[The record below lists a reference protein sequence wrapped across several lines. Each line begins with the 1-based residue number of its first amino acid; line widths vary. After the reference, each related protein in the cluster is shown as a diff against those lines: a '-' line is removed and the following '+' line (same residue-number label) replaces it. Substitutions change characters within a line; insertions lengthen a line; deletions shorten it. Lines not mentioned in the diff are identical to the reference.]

1 MSMEQIHAQ
10 VRALTDEL
18 GLLKAEIVQVKSV
31 HANLHQ
37 QAVEAGAQNNRQ
49 FTEQASRI
57 EQVSRKIEN
66 IAADAGN
73 LGKSGGTYP
82 KPLIEAKQVEV
93 AKFAGGVNDD
103 RSRFLDWVEK
113 AKDRVGL
120 YDHGLVA
127 AMEKVEGQVLP
138 ITAEKSEEMES
149 EKGRTMNSKVFSRC
163 IRQEQPQH
171 WCAGTSRESRWNHGD
186 YCVLS
191 TILEPCRPQ

>member
-1 MSMEQIHAQ
+1 MEQIHAQ
-10 VRALTDEL
+10 VRALTDKL
-18 GLLKAEIVQVKSV
+18 GVLKSEIVQVKSV

-37 QAVEAGAQNNRQ
+37 QAVEAGAHNNRQ

-73 LGKSGGTYP
+73 LGRGGGAYP

-127 AMEKVEGQVLP
+127 AMEKVEGQLLP
-138 ITAEKSEEMES
+138 VTLERSTELGVGERA
-149 EKGRTMNSKVFSRC
+149 N
-163 IRQEQPQH
+163 QELQ
-171 WCAGTSRESRWNHGD
+171 GFM
-186 YCVLS
+186 
-191 TILEPCRPQ
+191 